1 MRASFKTLVIVGL
14 GLCLGLGCTTVFRD
28 SSRYQ
33 FFAPPDAADAWSPKI
48 EAWQQREEVDDGVL
62 GSGRVASEPAA
73 ESAFGPAELASDVD
87 TPRAVR
93 PAAEVVAEV
102 LSGVDDEEGVEGLR
116 AKYFRFRADR
126 RRETAAEFVGWIQG
140 QAREH
145 YVADG
150 AVDHWATFEETLR
163 ENGDDCDGLE
173 LLVYHGLRDLG
184 FGENEVY
191 RAIVY
196 RPSDGQHHMVTLWF
210 EDPSDPWVLD
220 PTGAMTSAML
230 LMSELPNW
238 VPLKLFSETAEYTV
252 RRGRAPELAST
263 GK

>member
-1 MRASFKTLVIVGL
+1 VRGLLKTLVIVGL
-14 GLCLGLGCTTVFRD
+14 GLSLGLGCTTVFRE
-28 SSRYQ
+28 SSGYQ
-33 FFAPPDAADAWSPKI
+33 FFARPDPADAWSPKI
-48 EAWQQREEVDDGVL
+48 SAWQQREEVDDGA
-62 GSGRVASEPAA
+62 GPIARVASGAEAPAA
-73 ESAFGPAELASDVD
+73 P
-87 TPRAVR
+87 R
-93 PAAEVVAEV
+93 PAPVARA
-102 LSGVDDEEGVEGLR
+102 LAGVDDEVGVEGLR

-126 RRETAAEFVGWIQG
+126 RRETAAEFVGWIQR

-150 AVDHWATFEETLR
+150 SIDHWATFEETLR

-184 FGENEVY
+184 FSENEVY
-191 RAIVY
+191 RSIVY

-210 EDPSDPWVLD
+210 EDPTDPWVLD

-252 RRGRAPELAST
+252 RRGRAPVAELASS